1 MEEDSNY
8 CLNFPQNVFFV
19 NMMEKF
25 SCPRTTTKVF
35 QSTHKH
41 CLTDNQILIHTMY
54 ATVKKTEIS
63 INKNQNV
70 LSCLTRYSLSC
81 DQRASF
87 YRKWISPESDNEIK
101 QITNVNEI
109 TTKTYIRNKKD
120 EH

>member
-25 SCPRTTTKVF
+25 SCFRTTTKVF

-87 YRKWISPESDNEIK
+87 YRKWISPQSDN
-101 QITNVNEI
+101 
-109 TTKTYIRNKKD
+109 
-120 EH
+120 